1 MSSIRVTHI
10 SDPGCPWAWS
20 VSPSLAVLRWRYG
33 DQLTWRH
40 VMIGLRESYSEEER
54 SRYTG
59 AGQARS
65 YRGFRKRGMPLS
77 ADPRPR
83 RHGTWPMCRV
93 VVAARR
99 LHPEREWAVFR
110 ALQFAQFTTTLPL
123 DDETALREVV
133 EGVPGVDGAAV
144 LAAAGDPE
152 TERLFEADRDEAST
166 AAGKPIEM
174 QGRAATRPDGR
185 VRYTAPSLIFESED
199 GRRLEAGGFQPLEA
213 YDIVI
218 ANLDPAL
225 ERRPPAEDPADVL
238 AAFPDGLTTYEVAAV
253 MTPNNETPD
262 RDATEDALIA
272 LAAGGSA
279 RRRQVGN
286 DALWLPA
293 EAAEL
298 AAAA

>member
-1 MSSIRVTHI
+1 
-10 SDPGCPWAWS
+10 
-20 VSPSLAVLRWRYG
+20 
-33 DQLTWRH
+33 
-40 VMIGLRESYSEEER
+40 
-54 SRYTG
+54 
-59 AGQARS
+59 
-65 YRGFRKRGMPLS
+65 
-77 ADPRPR
+77 
-83 RHGTWPMCRV
+83 
-93 VVAARR
+93 
-99 LHPEREWAVFR
+99 
-110 ALQFAQFTTTLPL
+110 
-123 DDETALREVV
+123 
-133 EGVPGVDGAAV
+133 
-144 LAAAGDPE
+144 
-152 TERLFEADRDEAST
+152 
-166 AAGKPIEM
+166 M

-185 VRYTAPSLIFESED
+185 VRYTAPSFIFEAAD

-253 MTPNNETPD
+253 LTSNNETPD
-262 RDATEDALIA
+262 RDAAEDALIA